1 MVNYYRMENLLWTK
15 DKVSFVC
22 KPCHKSWQGEFKRL
36 EFMRHCDSQFHC
48 LAINNLLKKKT
59 AKEIN
64 NGFCYEEIAI
74 GFEKNK
80 VVIDE
85 SGKQTKVRQT
95 IRIGFLHEDEND
107 DDDIL

>member
-1 MVNYYRMENLLWTK
+1 MENLLWTK
-15 DKVSFVC
+15 DKVCFVC

-36 EFMRHCDSQFHC
+36 EYMRHNDSQFHC
-48 LAINNLLKKKT
+48 IAINNLLKTKT

-64 NGFCYEEIAI
+64 NNFCYEEIKI

-80 VVIDE
+80 IVVD
-85 SGKQTKVRQT
+85 GDKQIKVRQT
-95 IRIGFLHEDEND
+95 IRIGFLHEEEDD